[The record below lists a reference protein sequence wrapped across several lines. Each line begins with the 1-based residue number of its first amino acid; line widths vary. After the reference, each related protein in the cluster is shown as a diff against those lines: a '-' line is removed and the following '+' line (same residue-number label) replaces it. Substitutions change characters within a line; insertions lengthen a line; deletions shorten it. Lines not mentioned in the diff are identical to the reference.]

1 MEEINYMCFFFLF
14 QNDYRFMGKEVRLL
28 SWFRDIFLVWGNF
41 PCIGVI
47 ISIRARKELEMEEYC
62 DLDWEGS
69 CQDGD

>member
-1 MEEINYMCFFFLF
+1 
-14 QNDYRFMGKEVRLL
+14 MGKEVRLL